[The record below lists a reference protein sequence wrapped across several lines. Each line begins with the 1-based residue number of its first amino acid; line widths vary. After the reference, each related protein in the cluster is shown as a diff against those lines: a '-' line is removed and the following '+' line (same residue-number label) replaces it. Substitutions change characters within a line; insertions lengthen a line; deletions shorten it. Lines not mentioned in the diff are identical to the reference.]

1 MCFLCELHTI
11 NSQVK
16 QEMNN
21 KKIQV
26 WLPLLFSLVMILGMF
41 FGYKLRDNMG
51 FNRKGFFASEKTT
64 PIQEVLN
71 LINSRYVDS
80 VGTDTL
86 ATKAIAEILSELDPH
101 SIYIPAEELKSVNE
115 DLDGGFEG
123 IGVEFDIYNDTVNVL
138 NVLPGG
144 PSEKAGIQIGDRFLK
159 IDTTTIAGVN
169 VTSEKMKKLL
179 RGESGSKV
187 SVTLLR
193 GNEKKEISIARG
205 MIPISSVDA
214 SYMIQPG
221 IGYIRLNKFSRRTY
235 EEFMESLDTLKNRG
249 MQKLVLDLRGN
260 GGGILEDAVQL
271 ADEFLDDNKLIVY
284 TKGAHTE
291 RVDYK
296 AKKPGLFEE
305 GKLTVL
311 VDEFSASASEVV
323 AGALQDWDR
332 ATIVGR
338 RSFGKGLVQEPY
350 SLSDG
355 SQLRLTVARYYTP
368 LGRNIQKPY
377 SNGIKNYSEEVYN
390 RYHNG
395 EMVVAD
401 SNKVNQGKPFKTPA
415 GKLVYG
421 GGGIMPDVF
430 ISLDTNNLG
439 LSLTKLYE
447 KRTLYGFIY
456 RYYMQNMSYFKSFK
470 SASELDKGFT
480 VDDKVW
486 RSFADFAARDSVPV
500 NNFTSKEK
508 ETISQRIKAYMA
520 QQLFRREGYFEVA
533 NQNDE
538 VVKKALEELNKQ

>member
-1 MCFLCELHTI
+1 
-11 NSQVK
+11 
-16 QEMNN
+16 MNN

-51 FNRKGFFASEKTT
+51 FNRKGFFATEKTT
-64 PIQEVLN
+64 PVQEVIN
-71 LINSRYVDS
+71 LINARYVDS
-80 VGTDTL
+80 VGIDSL
-86 ATKAIAEILSELDPH
+86 GTKAIQEILSELDPH
-101 SIYIPAEELKSVNE
+101 SLYIPAEDLKSINE
-115 DLDGGFEG
+115 ELNGNFEG

-138 NVLPGG
+138 NVMPGG
-144 PSEKAGIQIGDRFLK
+144 PSDKAGIQIGDRFIK
-159 IDTTTIAGVN
+159 IDTTNIAGIH

-187 SVTLLR
+187 SVKLLR
-193 GNEKKEISIARG
+193 GNQEKTIEIARG
-205 MIPISSVDA
+205 LIPLTSVDA
-214 SYMIQPG
+214 AYLIQPG
-221 IGYIRLNKFSRRTY
+221 TGYIKLNKFSRKTY

-260 GGGILEDAVQL
+260 GGGILEDAVQI

-284 TKGAHTE
+284 TKGAHTDKI
-291 RVDYK
+291 DYK
-296 AKKPGLFEE
+296 AKRPGMFEE
-305 GKLTVL
+305 GKITVL
-311 VDEFSASASEVV
+311 VDEFSASASEVL

-332 ATIVGR
+332 ATVIGR

-377 SNGIKNYSEEVYN
+377 NKGMKNYSDEVYN

-395 EMVVAD
+395 ELVAAD
-401 SNKVNQGKPFKTPA
+401 SNKIEIGKPFKTPK
-415 GKLVYG
+415 GKIVYG

-430 ISLDTNNLG
+430 VPFDTTNM
-439 LSLTKLYE
+439 SQAVSKLYE

-456 RYYMQNMSYFKSFK
+456 RYYIQNMNFFKAFK
-470 SASELDKGFT
+470 SAQDYNKDFV
-480 VDDKVW
+480 VDDRVW
-486 RSFADFAARDSVPV
+486 KSFAAFAAKDSIQVTS
-500 NNFTSKEK
+500 FTAKEK
-508 ETISQRIKAYMA
+508 ETVSQRIKAYMA

-538 VVKKALEELNKQ
+538 VVKKALDELNKK